1 MSNNL
6 KSHILKSGYRQNF
19 VAEQISVTP
28 TELSHYVCGRRKP
41 SDETKLKLS
50 ILLRASLKEIFP
62 NG

>member
-6 KSHILKSGYRQNF
+6 KSYILKSGYRQNF
-19 VAEQISVTP
+19 VAEKISITP

-50 ILLRASLKEIFP
+50 ILFSIVQSLIFF
-62 NG
+62 